1 MFLDLC
7 PISSMIRTFLE
18 ARRAGVAVAVGVL
31 TWRWWFEACHLRHKS
46 SRSVISSPPAGT
58 LAVSDVD
65 GWLGT
70 ANKMLKHVFFK
81 MGSYQL

>member
-31 TWRWWFEACHLRHKS
+31 TWRWWFEACLLRHKS
-46 SRSVISSPPAGT
+46 SRSVISSPPAGM

-65 GWLGT
+65 GWLGKPLGVEIGRLWV
-70 ANKMLKHVFFK
+70 AMA
-81 MGSYQL
+81 